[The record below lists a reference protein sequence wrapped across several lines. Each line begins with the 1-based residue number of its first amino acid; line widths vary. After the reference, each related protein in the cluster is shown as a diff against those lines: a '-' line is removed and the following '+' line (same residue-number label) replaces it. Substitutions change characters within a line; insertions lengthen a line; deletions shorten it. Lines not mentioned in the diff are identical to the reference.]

1 MNNQLIIDLD
11 KCFEC
16 GEPKDDMHHVIP
28 KSKGGTKTI
37 PLCAKCH
44 GLIHD
49 KDFVRHRRLLLE
61 GVKRAKELGKYA
73 GRKKGAIQTNQA
85 VLNKHNDVVE
95 LLTQNNSI
103 RSIVEITKKSS
114 TTIQKVRHI
123 LHDLGLI
130 KKNK

>member
-1 MNNQLIIDLD
+1 MNNQLIIELD

-16 GEPKDDMHHVIP
+16 GGLKDDMHHVIP

-73 GRKKGAIQTNQA
+73 GRKKGAIQTNQD

-123 LHDLGLI
+123 LDDLGLM
-130 KKNK
+130 KTK